1 MVRINGKWCGPGW
14 TAGQNLDAAD
24 MKPADFKVSCKNK
37 LDCACKR
44 HDIDVYHGGRSR
56 ASDNR
61 LIKAAALISLNPF
74 ISPSQRTAARFI
86 ASGMMFGRSSK

>member
-1 MVRINGKWCGPGW
+1 MVRIYGKWCGPGW
-14 TAGQNLDAAD
+14 TAGQKLNAAD
-24 MKPADFKVSCKNK
+24 MKPTDFQVRCNDK

-61 LIKAAALISLNPF
+61 LIKAALKISLNPF
-74 ISPSQRTAARFI
+74 VSPIQRQADRFI
-86 ASGMMFGRSSK
+86 AGGMMLGRK

>member
-1 MVRINGKWCGPGW
+1 MVRLYGNWCGPGW

-24 MKPADFKVSCKNK
+24 MKPSDFGVKCKDK

-61 LIKAAALISLNPF
+61 LIKAALKISLNPF
-74 ISPSQRTAARFI
+74 VSPIQRQAARFI
-86 ASGMMFGRSSK
+86 AGGMMLGRK